1 MAPSRGQN
9 ESPGFLCCWELRSQP
24 LRTKLLEPEQ
34 IPWLVLAVPHGEHLN
49 FSHLQVPHGKW
60 GKNGTNLM
68 SQV

>member
-9 ESPGFLCCWELRSQP
+9 ESWELRSGP

-34 IPWLVLAVPHGEHLN
+34 IPWLVPTVPHGEHLN

-60 GKNGTNLM
+60 GKKWDQSHEPG
-68 SQV
+68 VRI